1 MTDIAKKARLTDA
14 GGKQSRK
21 ITSARERRKMWRTTR
36 LAWMLLLPSFVFLAA
51 FTFYPIGYS
60 IWNSLYKD
68 NNATI
73 RTGPVYIGLKNYV
86 TLFTKD
92 QIFKQA
98 FINNIIV
105 AVVTVPISLGL
116 AIMMA
121 IFANKVKIGKGL
133 VRVSFFYPTLL
144 PMVAVAN
151 IWLFIYTPG
160 YGMLGYIFNNNT
172 WHFLTDPD
180 AVLWALIVM
189 MIWKQAGYVM
199 IFYISGLQNINPEL
213 YEAATID
220 GANGTQIFWR
230 ITWPMLMP
238 TTLYV
243 MIITM
248 TNAFKLVDHLY
259 ILTKG
264 GPGNASNM
272 LLFYVYQKA
281 FDQTNYG
288 MASAITVVVIVLLL
302 ILTCVQFFTQ
312 DKRTFYA

>member
-1 MTDIAKKARLTDA
+1 MTAISKENRISLY
-14 GGKQSRK
+14 
-21 ITSARERRKMWRTTR
+21 REKRKMWRTTR
-36 LAWMLLLPSFVFLAA
+36 LAWMLLLPSFIFLAM

-73 RTGPVYIGLKNYV
+73 RTGPVYIGLKNYI

-98 FINNIIV
+98 FWNNIIV
-105 AVVTVPISLGL
+105 AVVTVPTSLSL

-121 IFANKVKIGKGL
+121 IFANRVKIGKGL

-151 IWLFIYTPG
+151 IWLFKYTPG

-172 WHFLTDPD
+172 WHFLTDPN

-220 GANGTQIFWR
+220 GANGSQVFWR

-248 TNAFKLVDHLY
+248 TNAFKMVDHLY

-302 ILTCVQFFTQ
+302 IITCVQFFTQ